1 MTQQRLEM
9 EKSVLQRHLPS
20 NIYVF
25 KDLSTS
31 NPYVLM
37 AARTNRGNIY
47 TIRIDLGQF
56 PNSVPHAFVTKML
69 KDKKGRPM
77 DSTSGSMHTLS
88 SEHGYT
94 RICHYGSESWT
105 PNVSIYKIYIKCR
118 LWLEIYELH
127 LQNGKPMDYY
137 LNHQS

>member
-1 MTQQRLEM
+1 M
-9 EKSVLQRHLPS
+9 EQNVLGRHLPS
-20 NIYVF
+20 NTFVF
-25 KDLSTS
+25 KDLSKS

-37 AARTNRGNIY
+37 AARTNSGNIY
-47 TIRIDLGQF
+47 TIRIDLGKF

-69 KDKKGRPM
+69 KDKSGKPL

-94 RICHYGSESWT
+94 RICHYGSSSWT

-118 LWLEIYELH
+118 LWLEMYELH
-127 LQNGKPMDYY
+127 LKNGKPLDYY
-137 LNHQS
+137 LNHQC